1 MAGTPDGRPVILG
14 LPVTQSNWKC
24 SIDLSEC
31 SKFGMEEIN
40 PVDLITELLLHIQQ
54 KTGFIVD
61 GIIDVGDIPEIRA
74 IIWKLGEAIRNANR

>member
-1 MAGTPDGRPVILG
+1 
-14 LPVTQSNWKC
+14 
-24 SIDLSEC
+24 
-31 SKFGMEEIN
+31 MEEIN

-61 GIIDVGDIPEIRA
+61 GIIDIGDIPEIGA